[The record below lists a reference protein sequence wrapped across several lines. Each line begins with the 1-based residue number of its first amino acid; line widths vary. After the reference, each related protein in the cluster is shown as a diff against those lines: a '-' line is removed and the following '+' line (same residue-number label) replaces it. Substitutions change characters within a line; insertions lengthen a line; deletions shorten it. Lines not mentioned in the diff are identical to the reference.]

1 MKPNIETMIRLDLNE
16 NPYPLPA
23 CVREAIYSAIDDCSR
38 YPFGLENGIIQKIA
52 NKFSVA
58 DSNVLLTQ
66 GIDEAVDRLI
76 QQFHQMRF
84 VIFNPTFDAYIWRI
98 KVNHQDHCIMSLDDS
113 FRINESSIKH
123 ITPKDFVILAN
134 PNNPTGH
141 IFDDDTI
148 QKVMQRCGK
157 LLIDEAY
164 IDFSNHESWVTR
176 RLENM
181 FVFRSFSKAFGLAGL
196 RLGFVVGDAN
206 AVSEMR
212 ARQWCCNISSIS
224 MKVLDKALEDDY
236 YKINAAKVIQERER
250 MVAAIAGLG
259 FDVVPTHTNFFLV
272 KDESNQLMRYLQ
284 TKQLRVKDAALF
296 GMYGYLRISL
306 GDRESNNL
314 LLAALKE
321 FNFSHV

>member
-23 CVREAIYSAIDDCSR
+23 CVKEAIYSAVDDCSR
-38 YPFGLENGIIQKIA
+38 YPFGLEDGVIQKIA
-52 NKFSVA
+52 SKFSVA
-58 DSNVLLTQ
+58 DSTVLLTQ
-66 GIDEAVDRLI
+66 GIDEAIDRLI
-76 QQFHQMRF
+76 QQFREMRF
-84 VIFNPTFDAYIWRI
+84 VIFNPTFDAYIWRV
-98 KVNHQDHCIMSLDDS
+98 KVNHQDHCLMSLDDS
-113 FRINESSIKH
+113 FRINESSINC
-123 ITPKDFVILAN
+123 ITPNDFVILAN

-141 IFDDDTI
+141 IFEDDAI

-164 IDFSNHESWVTR
+164 IDFSDRESWVSR

-212 ARQWCCNISSIS
+212 ARQWCCNISSMSIE
-224 MKVLDKALEDDY
+224 VLNQALEDDY

-250 MVAAIAGLG
+250 MVAAIAELG

-272 KDESNQLMRYLQ
+272 KDDSNQLMRYLQ
-284 TKQLRVKDAALF
+284 NKQLRVKDAALF

-306 GDRESNNL
+306 GNYESNNQL
-314 LLAALKE
+314 LTALKE
-321 FNFSHV
+321 FKFSHV